1 MISLLDKTET
11 HFDTVEVHNWVS
23 LIYCGFNLYLVIS
36 RLTHEEN
43 VGVCD
48 HEITQIM
55 KFAETRF

>member
-11 HFDTVEVHNWVS
+11 RFDTVEVHNWVS

-48 HEITQIM
+48 HEIT
-55 KFAETRF
+55 